1 MYRSCLLI
9 NVGTNPDRP
18 RPARWWLR
26 NRYRVHQRLC
36 MGFPSRERTETDAQF
51 LKPWDPRDFPEQ
63 RHLADKPG
71 GEVAPDVLRQV
82 HAQRDER
89 SGFLFRIDP
98 RPGRS
103 PVILVQSA
111 GKPDWDYAF
120 HNARHMLRC
129 FDVRSFSPAYAGAD
143 MLRFRLLANPTK
155 RLRADSIGPD
165 GGPIEKQWVGKR
177 VPVATEMLEEW
188 LSRRGERG
196 GFRVQGLTTV
206 EPAWA
211 YMNKTRDRGKGQ
223 RLRSVRYEGV
233 LEVADSARFEEA
245 VVEGIGPAKAFGFGL
260 LSVAPLR

>member
-18 RPARWWLR
+18 RPGRRWLR
-26 NRYRVHQRLC
+26 NLYRVHQRLC
-36 MGFPSRERTETDAQF
+36 MAFPSASRRSEDPQF
-51 LKPWDPRDFPEQ
+51 LKPFDPEDFA
-63 RHLADKPG
+63 R
-71 GEVAPDVLRQV
+71 PDVHVAR
-82 HAQRDER
+82 AKKG
-89 SGFLFRIDP
+89 GFLFRIDP

-120 HNARHMLRC
+120 HNAQHMLRC
-129 FDVRSFSPAYAGAD
+129 FDVRCFSPAFSPGD

-155 RLRADSIGPD
+155 RLRADSIGPN
-165 GGPIEKQWVGKR
+165 GRPVGKEWEGKR

-196 GFRVQGLTTV
+196 GFGVEGLTSV
-206 EPAWA
+206 EPGWA